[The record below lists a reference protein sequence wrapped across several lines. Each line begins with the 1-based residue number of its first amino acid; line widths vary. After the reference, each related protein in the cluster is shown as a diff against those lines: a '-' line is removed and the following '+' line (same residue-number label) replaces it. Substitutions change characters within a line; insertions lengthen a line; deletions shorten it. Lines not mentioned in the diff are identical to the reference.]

1 MALALADN
9 CRLSSIAQ
17 DTPSA
22 AARNPWPLRRQL
34 GMITGA
40 WMFGAI
46 WFAVTTGAPLT
57 LFFRG
62 LGASPLQFGI
72 LAAIPYIAALCSVPG
87 SLLLETTGARKRIF
101 LFAHYCQRCLWFVI
115 GLAPMAMLMM
125 FGQAACSHALAM
137 LLPLMFVMY
146 ACGATGGPSWVS
158 WMADIVPPRIRG
170 TYFAR
175 RRQWGIV
182 CAVPAALLVGFALD
196 RLTSSTG
203 IASVPAGMPPI
214 VFWCSVL
221 FAIVAIFGLMDILA
235 FQPLPHAPLPPRPA
249 KQAIAALARPLKD
262 KPFLAFSS
270 FVGLINFTVAFTNQF
285 TTLFVIERLKVD
297 NLQAQLMLLVVP
309 MALQLL
315 LLPAWGAA
323 VDRMGKKPLL
333 IVATIGLAP
342 MALGWHMMSAGD
354 IWLGYVLFGG
364 GTALWT
370 GIEVANF
377 NMVIDRNGAKCAK
390 SGNATS
396 RENCGSG
403 YHAVN
408 TVIINVAGCLGGL
421 VAGCIAGGL
430 QGWSWRPVAYI
441 RAVDSYDTLFALSS
455 AVRIAALVLI
465 APFLVEPGAKGVI
478 ATVRFMTV
486 YSVGRIVEP
495 VITAARW
502 CSGFA
507 STPANAPIVAPVSER

>member
-9 CRLSSIAQ
+9 CGGSSVAQ
-17 DTPSA
+17 EIRSA
-22 AARNPWPLRRQL
+22 GASRTPWPLRRQL

-46 WFAVTTGAPLT
+46 WFNVTTGAPLT

-101 LFAHYCQRCLWFVI
+101 LTAHYCQRSLWFVI
-115 GLAPMAMLMM
+115 GLAPLVMLMM
-125 FGQAACSHALAM
+125 FGQAASNHAIAM

-158 WMADIVPPRIRG
+158 WMADVVPPRIRG

-196 RLTSSTG
+196 RLMTDAGLSC
-203 IASVPAGMPPI
+203 VPAGVPPI

-235 FQPLPHAPLPPRPA
+235 FQPLPHSPLPPRPA
-249 KQAIAALARPLKD
+249 SQAIAGLARPLTD
-262 KPFLAFSS
+262 KPFLAFSG
-270 FVGLINFTVAFTNQF
+270 FVGMINFTVAFTNQF
-285 TTLFVIERLKVD
+285 ATLFVIERLKVD

-333 IVATIGLAP
+333 IVASMGMVP
-342 MALGWHMMSAGD
+342 MAFGWLMMGQGD
-354 IWLGYVLFGG
+354 ILLGYIFFGG
-364 GTALWT
+364 GAALWT

-377 NMVIDRNGAKCAK
+377 NMVIDRNGSQCK
-390 SGNATS
+390 SGQS
-396 RENCGSG
+396 CGSA

-421 VAGCIAGGL
+421 VAGCIAGSL
-430 QGWSWRPVAYI
+430 QGRSWQPLGM
-441 RAVDSYDTLFALSS
+441 RALDSYDALFALSGT
-455 AVRIAALVLI
+455 VRIAALVLI
-465 APFLVEPGAKGVI
+465 APFLVEPGAKGVL
-478 ATVRFMTV
+478 ATLRFMCV
-486 YSVGRIVEP
+486 FSASRLIEPIVC
-495 VITAARW
+495 AARW
-502 CSGFA
+502 CAGLVSAPETVRVVSAA
-507 STPANAPIVAPVSER
+507 SES

>member
-9 CRLSSIAQ
+9 CGASSVAR
-17 DTPSA
+17 DVSSA
-22 AARNPWPLRRQL
+22 VAARDPWPLRRQL

-46 WFAVTTGAPLT
+46 WFNVTTGAPLT

-87 SLLLETTGARKRIF
+87 SLLMETTGARKRIF
-101 LFAHYCQRCLWFVI
+101 LTAHYCQRSLWFVI
-115 GLAPMAMLMM
+115 GLAPLTMLML
-125 FGQAACSHALAM
+125 FGQAASHHAIGM
-137 LLPLMFVMY
+137 LLPMMFVMY
-146 ACGATGGPSWVS
+146 ACGSTGGPSWVS
-158 WMADIVPPRIRG
+158 WMADVVPPRIRG

-196 RLTSSTG
+196 RLMGDSSIG
-203 IASVPAGMPPI
+203 CVPAGVPPI
-214 VFWCSVL
+214 VFWSSVL
-221 FAIVAIFGLMDILA
+221 FAIVALFGLMDILA
-235 FQPLPHAPLPPRPA
+235 FQPLPHTPLPPRPA
-249 KQAIAALARPLKD
+249 RQAVAGLARPLKD

-285 TTLFVIERLKVD
+285 ATLFVIERLKVD

-333 IVATIGLAP
+333 IVASLGLAP
-342 MALGWHMMSAGD
+342 MALGWHLMSGGD

-377 NMVIDRNGAKCAK
+377 NMVIDRNGSQCRNGQ
-390 SGNATS
+390 S
-396 RENCGSG
+396 CGSA

-430 QGWSWRPVAYI
+430 QGWSWQPAGM
-441 RAVDSYDTLFALSS
+441 RALDSYDALFALSGM
-455 AVRIAALVLI
+455 VRIAALALI
-465 APFLVEPGAKGVI
+465 APFLVEPGAKGVL
-478 ATVRFMTV
+478 ATLRFMCV
-486 YSVGRIVEP
+486 FSASRLIEP
-495 VITAARW
+495 VVGAARW
-502 CSGFA
+502 CAGLVSAPENVPVVSPA
-507 STPANAPIVAPVSER
+507 SES